1 MLNTFDIKR
10 AREETL
16 ACNDLIHFNNAGA
29 SLIPTPVS
37 KALHEYLNKE
47 EQIGG
52 YETEALYADSL
63 NSIYSSAAKLLNC
76 SANEIAFVE
85 NATRAWDMAFYSFKF
100 NPGDKIL
107 TTIAEYGSNV
117 VAYLQQAKR
126 FGVEIIFVPNDEYGQ
141 IDINALSNMIDEKV
155 KLISITHIPTGGG
168 LVNPA
173 KAVGKIANAVGIPY
187 ILDSC
192 QSVGHMPVDVEE
204 IGCDV
209 LCITGRKY
217 LRGPRGT
224 GLLYVRNSLLN
235 KLEPPILDQHAAELI
250 SPTEYLIRPD
260 SKRFENWE
268 QNCAGKFALGLA
280 IDYAL
285 SWGLDEIQQRIY
297 PLADSLRT
305 KLSQIDGVHSTDEG
319 IEKCGIITFTADQLE
334 PVAIKQALSEKRINV
349 STSKGSGSLV
359 SFQERGLKEVV
370 RASVHYFNTDEEIDY
385 FVDTL
390 KKVIAK

>member
-10 AREETL
+10 AREETV
-16 ACNDLIHFNNAGA
+16 ACNDLIHFNNAGS
-29 SLIPTPVS
+29 SLMPTPVS
-37 KALHEYLNKE
+37 SALHEYLNRE
-47 EQIGG
+47 EKIGG
-52 YETEALYADSL
+52 YETEALYSGSL

-76 SANEIAFVE
+76 STNEIAFVE

-100 NPGDKIL
+100 NPGDRIL

-117 VAYLQQAKR
+117 IAYLQQAKR
-126 FGVEIIFVPNDEYGQ
+126 FGVEVVFVPNDEFGQ
-141 IDINALSNMIDEKV
+141 IDVNALSNMIDDKV

-173 KAVGKIANAVGIPY
+173 KAVGKIANAAGIPY
-187 ILDSC
+187 ILDAC
-192 QSVGHMPVDVEE
+192 QSVGQVPIDVEE

-209 LCITGRKY
+209 LSITGRKY

-224 GLLYVRNSLLN
+224 GLLYVRSSLLN
-235 KLEPPILDQHAAELI
+235 ELEPPILDQHAAELI

-268 QNCAGKFALGLA
+268 QYCAGKYALGVS

-285 SWGLDEIQQRIY
+285 SWGLDEIQRRIY
-297 PLADSLRT
+297 SIADNFRQ
-305 KLSQIDGVHSTDEG
+305 KLSQIDGIQSTDEG
-319 IEKCGIITFTADQLE
+319 VEKCGIITFTSDQLD
-334 PVAIKQALSEKRINV
+334 PVAIKQALSEQRINV
-349 STSKGSGSLV
+349 STSKGSGNLV
-359 SFQERGLKEVV
+359 SFQGRGLKEVV

-385 FVDTL
+385 FVDVL
-390 KKVIAK
+390 KEVIAK

>member
-1 MLNTFDIKR
+1 MPNTFDITR
-10 AREETL
+10 ARLETA
-16 ACNDLIHFNNAGA
+16 ACGDLIHFNNAGA
-29 SLIPTPVS
+29 SLMPTPVS
-37 KALHEYLNKE
+37 KALHDYLNKE

-52 YETEALYADSL
+52 YETETLYADSL
-63 NSIYSSAAKLLNC
+63 NGVYSSAAKLLNC
-76 SANEIAFVE
+76 SPDEIAFVGS
-85 NATRAWDMAFYSFKF
+85 ATRAWDMAFYSFKF

-107 TTIAEYGSNV
+107 TTIVEYGSNV

-126 FGVEIIFVPNDEYGQ
+126 FGVEVIFVPNDGFGQ
-141 IDINALSNMIDEKV
+141 IDVDALANMIDDKV
-155 KLISITHIPTGGG
+155 KLISITHIPTAVG

-173 KAVGKIANAVGIPY
+173 KAAGKIANAASIPY

-192 QSVGHMPVDVEE
+192 QSVGHMPIDVEE

-235 KLEPPILDQHAAELI
+235 ELEPPFLDQHAAELI
-250 SPTEYLIRPD
+250 SPTKYLIRSD

-268 QNCAGKFALGLA
+268 QYCAGKYALGVA

-285 SWGLDEIQQRIY
+285 SWGLDNIQQRIY
-297 PLADSLRT
+297 PLADNLRQ
-305 KLSQIDGVHSTDEG
+305 KLSQINGIHSTDEG
-319 IEKCGIITFTADQLE
+319 VEKCGIITFTADQLE
-334 PVAIKQALSEKRINV
+334 PVEIKQALSKKRINV
-349 STSKGSGSLV
+349 STSKGSGNLV
-359 SFQERGLKEVV
+359 SFQDRGITEVV
-370 RASVHYFNTDEEIDY
+370 RASVHYFNTNEEIDY

-390 KKVIAK
+390 KKILAK

>member
-10 AREETL
+10 SREETL
-16 ACNDLIHFNNAGA
+16 ACNDLIHLNNAGA

-63 NSIYSSAAKLLNC
+63 NGIYSSAAKLLNC
-76 SANEIAFVE
+76 SAHEIAFVE

-117 VAYLQQAKR
+117 VAYLQQSKR
-126 FGVEIIFVPNDEYGQ
+126 FGVEVVFVPNDEYGQ
-141 IDINALSNMIDEKV
+141 IDVNALSNMIDDKV

-173 KAVGKIANAVGIPY
+173 KAVGKIANAAGIPY

-192 QSVGHMPVDVEE
+192 QSVGQMPIDVEE

-224 GLLYVRNSLLN
+224 GLLFVRNTLLN

-268 QNCAGKFALGLA
+268 QYCAGKFALGVA

-297 PLADSLRT
+297 PLAENLRE
-305 KLSQIDGVHSTDEG
+305 KISQIDGVHSTDEG